1 MHFMMNPDMVYQY
14 PIWAVG
20 LLLITI
26 TVAGAV
32 FLELCVRRILPAGL
46 RRQHNEVTAALFL
59 IIGVTYAVL
68 LAFVAM
74 LAWENFNRAKAASY
88 AEAAAILDVYNAAI
102 GFTDPKTSLMRSDI
116 IGYARE
122 VVNVEWPA
130 QAQGRTVDEVSAYL
144 ERLNNAAVALDPS
157 SLAAGNLHAMLLQ
170 ALMRLQ
176 DARQDNSLPRRRQF
190 PISSGSFCSS
200 AGLSRSPSAH
210 CAPNLWMQLSM
221 SAALSLSGAM
231 VLILIIALS
240 NPFRG
245 DFRITTQP
253 FTHVSPK

>member
-176 DARQDNSLPRRRQF
+176 DARQDRLLAAQTTIPDIVWFVLLFGGALTVAFSSLRTQLMDATFHVRRALAVGCNGAYPDHRSQQPVPR
-190 PISSGSFCSS
+190 
-200 AGLSRSPSAH
+200 
-210 CAPNLWMQLSM
+210 
-221 SAALSLSGAM
+221 
-231 VLILIIALS
+231 
-240 NPFRG
+240 
-245 DFRITTQP
+245 
-253 FTHVSPK
+253 